1 MALVKRARASGDV
14 KKVPGTSRPGTVRYA
29 GPGTYR
35 IEIEGKL
42 SADWEPRLGDL
53 RMTSWRSEDGGR
65 LTVLKGRVRD
75 QAALAGIL
83 NTIYELHVPLLSVQ
97 RLDDDTSPGD
107 TGR

>member
-1 MALVKRARASGDV
+1 MNKGRST
-14 KKVPGTSRPGTVRYA
+14 PHPGTVRYA

-35 IEIEGKL
+35 IEIEGEL
-42 SADWEPRLGDL
+42 SPDWGPRLGDL
-53 RMTSWRSEDGGR
+53 RMTSWRSEDGGC
-65 LTVLKGRVRD
+65 LTVLRGRVCD

-97 RLDDDTSPGD
+97 RLDDDAPPGD